1 MKKLI
6 KYLYHR
12 FCEPDVVSMTRKQLG
27 LFANPINVS
36 NLAANEQDVFCQRC
50 KDLLMNDTFNQV
62 CDEVVD
68 GIKDQMFHNTESKYL
83 IYDRFSINGVALIKE
98 RLEAYVSQI
107 EKKEQEFDKYAV
119 V

>member
-6 KYLYHR
+6 KYLYFR
-12 FCEPDVVSMTRKQLG
+12 FVKADVVSMTRKQLG
-27 LFANPINVS
+27 LFDNPINVS
-36 NLAANEQDVFCQRC
+36 NLADNEKDVFCQRC
-50 KDLLMNDTFNQV
+50 KDLLMNDTFNQI

-83 IYDRFSINGVALIKE
+83 IYDRFSINGVSLIKE

-107 EKKEQEFDKYAV
+107 ERKGEEFDKYDV
-119 V
+119 I